1 MKAEATSVGASIN
14 QVLVKGACP
23 VCGILKDFQWTLVET
38 ARPQPDLRLC
48 NFHGWAMARSR
59 GKLSRSTPGE
69 TVTNV
74 FLEMLKKPLAGKVS
88 SDECSLCHRVLE
100 EEVARLRELA
110 QKLQATMFARWMKTQ
125 GTLCLDHS
133 EKVKEFVPLRLRTL
147 VDEVVERN
155 RAELQ
160 EELETF
166 REQLRH
172 GIHEGG
178 GLLGRA
184 AEFLVGQRG
193 L

>member
-14 QVLVKGACP
+14 QALVKGTCP
-23 VCGILKDFQWTLVET
+23 VCGILKDFQRTLAET
-38 ARPQPDLRLC
+38 TRPQPDLRLC

-69 TVTNV
+69 TATNV

-125 GTLCLDHS
+125 GTLCLDHA
-133 EKVKEFVPLRLRTL
+133 EKVKEFVPLRLRTT

-166 REQLRH
+166 REHLRH

>member
-14 QVLVKGACP
+14 QALVKGTCP

-38 ARPQPDLRLC
+38 ARPEPNLRLC

-59 GKLSRSTPGE
+59 GKLSRATPGE
-69 TVTNV
+69 TVTSV
-74 FLEMLKKPLAGKVS
+74 FLGMLKKPLAGKVS

-110 QKLQATMFARWMKTQ
+110 QKLQATMLAQWMKTQ
-125 GTLCLDHS
+125 GTLCLDHA
-133 EKVKEFVPLRLRTL
+133 EKVKEFVPSRLRTL

-155 RAELQ
+155 RAELEQ
-160 EELETF
+160 ELETF